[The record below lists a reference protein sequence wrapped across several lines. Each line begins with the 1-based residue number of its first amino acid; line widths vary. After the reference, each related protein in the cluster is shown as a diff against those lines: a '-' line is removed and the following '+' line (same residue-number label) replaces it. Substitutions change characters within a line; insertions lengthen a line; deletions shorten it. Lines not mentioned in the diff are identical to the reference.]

1 MFVILYQLLLFGIK
15 PIRKRIL
22 HWLDEASEA
31 TDFKPYIV
39 NSELYLGVTCVAPF
53 IWLLVM
59 NISLRFIS
67 NDVITNIIAW
77 DTYVGYISGTLH
89 FIVFVISLFHI
100 DIMSPFRCDNDTTER

>member
-1 MFVILYQLLLFGIK
+1 MFIIIYQLLLFGIK

-31 TDFKPYIV
+31 TDFKPYII

-59 NISLRFIS
+59 NILLNFIS
-67 NDVITNIIAW
+67 NDTVKNIIAW
-77 DTYVGYISGTLH
+77 DTYIGHINGVVH
-89 FIVFVISLFHI
+89 FGIFVISLFHI
-100 DIMSPFRCDNDTTER
+100 DIMSPFRCDDDTSEM